1 MSEMCEASQ
10 CPPVNDLN
18 RVVQSGDYAEFS
30 AGWRDGLMRCIK
42 NPAPIEVIEDLALLL
57 DSSVLVKQISP
68 PE

>member
-1 MSEMCEASQ
+1 
-10 CPPVNDLN
+10 
-18 RVVQSGDYAEFS
+18 
-30 AGWRDGLMRCIK
+30 MRCTK